1 VSVLLVIA
9 AQGLAFGMLLQIAV
23 GPVCLGVLQKG
34 LAGKL
39 RPALLMVVGVA
50 LADAL
55 YIALA
60 MLGVAALFEVGAL
73 RVALAL
79 GGAVTL
85 AYFGWRT
92 IRSAADPVRPAS
104 GGDSGLGSLRYGFLL
119 TLTNPLT
126 ALFWTGVFAGLAA
139 SSFGADRA
147 AAIAF
152 GAGCVAATLVF
163 LSVVAASGA
172 GLARAL
178 SNPRA
183 LGWLNR
189 GVGVC
194 LIVFAIKLALDGV
207 A

>member
-1 VSVLLVIA
+1 LSDLLLIA
-9 AQGLAFGMLLQIAV
+9 AQGFAFGMLLQIAV

-34 LAGKL
+34 LAGRL

-60 MLGVAALFEVGAL
+60 LLGVAALFEIAAL
-73 RVALAL
+73 RAVLAL
-79 GGAVTL
+79 GGAATL
-85 AYFGWRT
+85 AYFGCRT
-92 IRSAADPVRPAS
+92 IRSAADKVRPAS
-104 GGDSGLGSLRYGFLL
+104 GGDGRLGSLRYGFVL

-147 AAIAF
+147 AAVAF
-152 GAGCVAATLVF
+152 GAGCVAATLAF

-172 GLARAL
+172 GLARVL
-178 SNPRA
+178 SSPRA

-189 GVGVC
+189 GVGFC
-194 LIVFAIKLALDGV
+194 LIAFAIKLALDAV